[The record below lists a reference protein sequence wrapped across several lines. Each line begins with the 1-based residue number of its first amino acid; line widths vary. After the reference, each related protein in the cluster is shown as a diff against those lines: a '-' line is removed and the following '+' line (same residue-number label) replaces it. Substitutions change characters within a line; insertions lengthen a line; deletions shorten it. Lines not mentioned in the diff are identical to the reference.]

1 MEKTKHSR
9 LGAAS
14 VVMSLI
20 GFFITL
26 ALLASAAFLYREGT
40 AEDSVGMILIGIFI
54 FVDIIFLAAGAAV
67 GLAGLFNPS
76 RRRIFCLLGVL
87 FNASIMTALILL
99 LIAGLKI
106 AG

>member
-9 LGAAS
+9 LGVAS
-14 VVMSLI
+14 AVMSLA
-20 GFFITL
+20 GFLITV
-26 ALLASAAFLYREGT
+26 LLLISAAFLYRKG
-40 AEDSVGMILIGIFI
+40 ASEDSAGMILTGVFI
-54 FVDIIFLAAGAAV
+54 FVDVIFLAAGAAV

-76 RRRIFCLLGVL
+76 RRRILCLLGVL
-87 FNASIMTALILL
+87 FNASIMAALILL